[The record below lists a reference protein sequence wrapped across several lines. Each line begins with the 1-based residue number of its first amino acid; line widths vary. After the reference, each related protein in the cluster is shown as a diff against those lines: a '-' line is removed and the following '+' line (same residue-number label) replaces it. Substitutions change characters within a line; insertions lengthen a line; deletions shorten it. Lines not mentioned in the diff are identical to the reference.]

1 MTAVRWVHRLVPVLV
16 AALVLLGAASHA
28 LAHRPVAPEPIQF
41 SADAPPTPD
50 PTPDLPAV
58 PRVPSLP
65 WPVAL
70 SFLAALALWLY
81 RPRCTLAG
89 ALVLCVAVLLLET
102 GIHSVHHVADS
113 HGAATCTAHSVSQHL
128 TGVDIGAPHLG
139 VLPVAFHQVVTASAE
154 PLLVQ
159 RSLGAIQG
167 RAPPQDPL
175 V

>member
-1 MTAVRWVHRLVPVLV
+1 MSTVRWVRRLVSVLV
-16 AALVLLGAASHA
+16 AALVLLGAANHA
-28 LAHRPVAPEPIQF
+28 LAHRPVDPEVIQPTAENPSPPGPTSDLASIPRAPG
-41 SADAPPTPD
+41 
-50 PTPDLPAV
+50 V
-58 PRVPSLP
+58 P
-65 WPVAL
+65 WPAAL
-70 SFLAALALWLY
+70 IFLATLTLWLS
-81 RPRCTLAG
+81 RRQRALAG

-102 GIHSVHHVADS
+102 GIHSVHHVADP

-128 TGVDIGAPHLG
+128 TGTDIEAPHLG